1 MTEKATY
8 AYGEE
13 ICSWLSLK
21 HDKSKPQQIS
31 RLNNMKIV
39 QVDYGHDFFAILTDE
54 GQVLACNLKSEWGM
68 NETLRLI
75 NRSNDCFKMIAC
87 GGEHLFLLRQDNNF
101 DQRTGYS
108 LSSYERM
115 IHIDKPKNFKRI
127 VCGFDHTLS
136 ITYKG
141 EIYSWGD
148 NNCGQLGFGDG
159 RDRFGNIQL
168 GLGDG
173 RNRNTT
179 RPVAFPNAD
188 LATFQIKDIVAG
200 HQYSLFLFKNGLLWG
215 CGSNSHGELGLGDFN
230 NRSKLTKIPIKNVQQ
245 IACSKFHNFSLAYD
259 GSSYYAWG
267 ETKSGKW
274 SSPRKLGGHPTSFS
288 AASAMILSSPIT
300 FGLTSIIRS
309 FGSHDSISYQSE
321 SLLRLFDNRDSYD
334 LEFIIDNKHIKACK
348 CYLKSASEYYRRMFS
363 GNWSENDQVIIND
376 YSYETYYAYLRM
388 LHTGEIQINHQNI
401 AELVDLANCYGDK
414 RLMKHC
420 KTFIWND
427 LNAQTMPSY
436 LPLIIKYD
444 MKEFYDKLSRITI
457 KQVLPKV
464 ADSIRQNNKKS
475 IEFLKWFYDQ

>member
-1 MTEKATY
+1 MARSPTEKIDIDLFKDDFKNIDQKFLQSVVSICNLFTFKGKDVKKNFLLMTEKATY

-75 NRSNDCFKMIAC
+75 NRI
-87 GGEHLFLLRQDNNF
+87 
-101 DQRTGYS
+101 
-108 LSSYERM
+108 
-115 IHIDKPKNFKRI
+115 
-127 VCGFDHTLS
+127 CGFDHTLS

-148 NNCGQLGFGDG
+148 NNCGQLGLGDG

-300 FGLTSIIRS
+300 FGLTSIIHA

-334 LEFIIDNKHIKACK
+334 LEFLIDKKHIKACK

-363 GNWSENDQVIIND
+363 GNWRENDQVIIND